1 MDPINVD
8 IRLIKA
14 VLGTELRVA
23 PGRALMAR
31 VVTADGRGRGSLNIA
46 GALID
51 ASLPKDIQAGQE
63 LRLTVRH
70 VSPDRVELSLS
81 DQNLAAGE
89 SAEAV
94 PLPGGGTVQVSERD
108 AGGGGSGSGGDGSG
122 GDGSG
127 GDGGADRHA
136 LSLRYE
142 APALGAM
149 DLRFELDP
157 SSLRIS
163 ATVGAGSPF
172 DLALDN
178 AGKLRDALAAAV
190 GRPVTVDV
198 SPRREPLD
206 VYA

>member
-14 VLGTELRVA
+14 VLGTELRIA

-46 GALID
+46 GAVID

-70 VSPDRVELSLS
+70 VSPDRVELSLA
-81 DQNLAAGE
+81 DHAAAT
-89 SAEAV
+89 SAAAEAV

-108 AGGGGSGSGGDGSG
+108 AGGGGSDSGGAGG
-122 GDGSG
+122 GD
-127 GDGGADRHA
+127 RHS
-136 LSLRYE
+136 LSLRYD
-142 APALGAM
+142 APVLGAM

-157 SSLRIS
+157 TSLQVS

-178 AGKLRDALAAAV
+178 AGKLGDALTRAI

-198 SPRREPLD
+198 TPRREPLD
-206 VYA
+206 LYA

>member
-1 MDPINVD
+1 MD

-14 VLGTELRVA
+14 VLGTELRIA

-31 VVTADGRGRGSLNIA
+31 VMTADGLGRGSLNIA
-46 GALID
+46 GAVID
-51 ASLPKDIQAGQE
+51 ASLPKDVQAGQE
-63 LRLTVRH
+63 LRLVVRE

-81 DQNLAAGE
+81 GQDPSAAAA
-89 SAEAV
+89 AEAV
-94 PLPGGGTVQVSERD
+94 PLPGGGTVQVAERD
-108 AGGGGSGSGGDGSG
+108 AGGSGGTGGSGGGRAG
-122 GDGSG
+122 GPS
-127 GDGGADRHA
+127 ADRHS
-136 LSLRYE
+136 LTLRYD
-142 APALGAM
+142 APTLGAF

-157 SSLRIS
+157 ESLRLS

-178 AGKLRDALAAAV
+178 AGRLKDALAAGV

-198 SPRREPLD
+198 VPRREPLD

>member
-14 VLGTELRVA
+14 VLGTELRIA
-23 PGRALMAR
+23 PGRGLMAR
-31 VVTADGRGRGSLNIA
+31 VVTADGSGRGSLNIA

-51 ASLPKDIQAGQE
+51 AALPKDVEAGQE

-70 VSPDRVELSLS
+70 VSDERVELSLS
-81 DQNLAAGE
+81 GDGSPTPAALE
-89 SAEAV
+89 SI
-94 PLPGGGTVQVSERD
+94 PLPGGGAVRVTERD
-108 AGGGGSGSGGDGSG
+108 ADGGGSESGPGSRRGSGGAD
-122 GDGSG
+122 
-127 GDGGADRHA
+127 ADRHA
-136 LSLRYE
+136 LSLRYD
-142 APALGAM
+142 APVLGAV

-163 ATVGAGSPF
+163 AMVGAGQPY

-178 AGKLRDALAAAV
+178 AGKLSDALAAAL

-198 SPRREPLD
+198 SHRREPLD

>member
-14 VLGTELRVA
+14 VLGGELRIA

-31 VVTADGRGRGSLNIA
+31 VVTADGLGRGSLNIA

-51 ASLPKDIQAGQE
+51 ASLPKDVQAGQE

-70 VSPDRVELSLS
+70 VSADRVELSMS
-81 DQNLAAGE
+81 DRIQATITG
-89 SAEAV
+89 AEAV
-94 PLPGGGTVQVSERD
+94 PLPGGGTVQVAERD
-108 AGGGGSGSGGDGSG
+108 AGGGAGGR
-122 GDGSG
+122 
-127 GDGGADRHA
+127 GGADADRHT
-136 LSLRYE
+136 LGLRYD
-142 APALGAM
+142 APALGAV
-149 DLRFELDP
+149 DLRFDLDP
-157 SSLRIS
+157 DSLRVS
-163 ATVGAGSPF
+163 ATLSAGTPF
-172 DLALDN
+172 DLALDD
-178 AGKLRDALAAAV
+178 AGRLGDALTEAI

>member
-14 VLGTELRVA
+14 VLGAELRIA

-31 VVTADGRGRGSLNIA
+31 VVTADGLGRGSLNIA
-46 GALID
+46 GAVID
-51 ASLPKDIQAGQE
+51 AALPKDIQAGEE

-70 VSPDRVELSLS
+70 VDPERVELSLS
-81 DQNLAAGE
+81 DRSPPPASANAA
-89 SAEAV
+89 
-94 PLPGGGTVQVSERD
+94 PLPGGGTLRVSERD
-108 AGGGGSGSGGDGSG
+108 AGGSGGRGSGGSSTDL
-122 GDGSG
+122 
-127 GDGGADRHA
+127 HT
-136 LSLRYE
+136 LTLRYD
-142 APALGAM
+142 APALGAV

-157 SSLRIS
+157 ETLRVS
-163 ATVGAGSPF
+163 TTVAAGAPY

-178 AGKLRDALAAAV
+178 AGDLRDALTEAL

>member
-14 VLGTELRVA
+14 VLGTELRIA
-23 PGRALMAR
+23 PGRGLMAR
-31 VVTADGRGRGSLNIA
+31 VVAADGAGRGSLNIA

-51 ASLPKDIQAGQE
+51 AALPKDIQAGQE

-70 VSPDRVELSLS
+70 VSDDRVELSLS
-81 DQNLAAGE
+81 ADGSPTAAELE
-89 SAEAV
+89 SL
-94 PLPGGGTVQVSERD
+94 PLPGGGAVHVTERD
-108 AGGGGSGSGGDGSG
+108 AGDGGSGSGSRRGSTG
-122 GDGSG
+122 E
-127 GDGGADRHA
+127 RHA
-136 LSLRYE
+136 LSLRYD
-142 APALGAM
+142 APALGAV

-163 ATVGAGSPF
+163 ATVGAGRPY
-172 DLALDN
+172 DLALDH
-178 AGKLRDALAAAV
+178 AGKLSDALAGAL
-190 GRPVTVDV
+190 GRPVSVDV

>member
-14 VLGTELRVA
+14 VLGAELRIA

-46 GALID
+46 GAVID

-81 DQNLAAGE
+81 DQSAQRQAA
-89 SAEAV
+89 ADAV
-94 PLPGGGTVQVSERD
+94 PLPGGGTVRVSERD
-108 AGGGGSGSGGDGSG
+108 AGGGGGGGGS
-122 GDGSG
+122 
-127 GDGGADRHA
+127 GADRHA
-136 LSLRYE
+136 LSLRYD
-142 APALGAM
+142 APALGAV

-157 SSLRIS
+157 SSLRVS
-163 ATVGAGSPF
+163 ATVGAGTPF

-178 AGKLRDALAAAV
+178 AGKLSDALAEAL

-206 VYA
+206 LYA

>member
-14 VLGTELRVA
+14 VLGGELRIA

-31 VVTADGRGRGSLNIA
+31 VVTADGLGRGSLNIA
-46 GALID
+46 GAVID
-51 ASLPKDIQAGQE
+51 ASLPKDVQAGQE

-70 VSPDRVELSLS
+70 VSPDRVELRMS
-81 DQNLAAGE
+81 DQSPPPAVDAA
-89 SAEAV
+89 
-94 PLPGGGTVQVSERD
+94 PLPGGGALRVTERD
-108 AGGGGSGSGGDGSG
+108 TSDGGGGGSGSGE
-122 GDGSG
+122 
-127 GDGGADRHA
+127 GAERHT
-136 LSLRYE
+136 LSLRYD
-142 APALGAM
+142 APGLGAV

-157 SSLRIS
+157 SSLRVT
-163 ATVGAGSPF
+163 ATVGAGQPY
-172 DLALDN
+172 DLALDG
-178 AGKLRDALAAAV
+178 AGRLGDTLTDAI